1 MWHTLRSRGCGCGIK
16 LLAVPA
22 VQTPTS
28 GRRTSRA
35 DLAAAVGLLIDGEFE
50 LIRPIGTGSHA
61 DVFLARQ
68 RSVANRLVAIKSLSY
83 LYMALS
89 ERDIKKAGQA
99 LLREGELLGGLRSP
113 CFVDIY
119 RCGALPDSR
128 PYVAMEFAE
137 GHTLQDVIASLN
149 SSQKR
154 MTDDRVAEIID
165 QWSQGLAELHAA
177 GWVHRDVTPANAAVA
192 DGPSGE
198 VRLKT
203 YDLGTATQVQ
213 EKADRFR
220 IGWDKENPAGTPAYM
235 APEQAR
241 GDTVDGR
248 ADQYS
253 LGCIA
258 YELLTGQR
266 PLGNQGVRAA
276 EVLEFLRSD
285 RPIPHQPLGNLRADL
300 APEVEAAV
308 HRALARDPDQ
318 RYGNI
323 RQFGQT
329 LAQALHLGS
338 SPRQTWWSR
347 LWRRPAERRNG
358 GSQ

>member
-1 MWHTLRSRGCGCGIK
+1 
-16 LLAVPA
+16 
-22 VQTPTS
+22 
-28 GRRTSRA
+28 
-35 DLAAAVGLLIDGEFE
+35 
-50 LIRPIGTGSHA
+50 
-61 DVFLARQ
+61 
-68 RSVANRLVAIKSLSY
+68 
-83 LYMALS
+83 
-89 ERDIKKAGQA
+89 
-99 LLREGELLGGLRSP
+99 
-113 CFVDIY
+113 
-119 RCGALPDSR
+119 
-128 PYVAMEFAE
+128 
-137 GHTLQDVIASLN
+137 
-149 SSQKR
+149 
-154 MTDDRVAEIID
+154 
-165 QWSQGLAELHAA
+165 
-177 GWVHRDVTPANAAVA
+177 
-192 DGPSGE
+192 
-198 VRLKT
+198 
-203 YDLGTATQVQ
+203 LGTATQVQ

-300 APEVEAAV
+300 PAEVEAAV
-308 HRALARDPDQ
+308 HRALARSPDQ
-318 RYGNI
+318 RHGNI
-323 RQFGQT
+323 RQFGQS
-329 LAQALHLGS
+329 LAQALHVGS
-338 SPRQTWWSR
+338 APGQTWWSR